1 VDGAAAGV
9 LFGAVEGR
17 VVVVDGDRAV
27 VAMVVGLPAIR
38 RRGLTLAVTSLAF
51 ALMTSEYL
59 LNQTFF
65 GPGTTLD
72 WLPSSRIA
80 RPALFGV
87 IDIDT
92 DTRFYYLCLVGL
104 ALAIALAYGVRRSR
118 TGRAIIAVRENERA
132 AEAFGISARRLTLFA
147 LAFSGFLAA
156 FAGALFVY
164 QQSGLDTSPYQPS
177 ASLEVFAMAVIG
189 GLGSI
194 PGALIGA
201 TYVRG
206 VDYFLPSEWQILAT
220 GVGLLAVLLVL
231 PGGLGAALADGRDVL
246 LRRLARRRSIE
257 VGSFAD
263 DAPAASAAAS
273 TAPPVGPPR
282 RDGAALV
289 ATGVDVRYD
298 GVQVLFGAHLDVAPG
313 EVDIV
318 LPFREDLTQQ
328 DGFLHAGIIATV
340 ADSAP
345 SCTAASAAV
354 ATCGVPTVRRGPG
367 HKCRRIRSGCAGAH
381 QEMNV

>member
-1 VDGAAAGV
+1 VVVTAVLVAVPGYLSASKLNLAAAIVIFGIIGVSLVVLTGWAGQVSLGQVAFVGIGAAV
-9 LFGAVEGR
+9 SGAVTARLGWDLSLGLL
-17 VVVVDGDRAV
+17 VAGLTGAV

-87 IDIDT
+87 IDIGT

-164 QQSGLDTSPYQPS
+164 Q
-177 ASLEVFAMAVIG
+177 
-189 GLGSI
+189 
-194 PGALIGA
+194 
-201 TYVRG
+201 
-206 VDYFLPSEWQILAT
+206 
-220 GVGLLAVLLVL
+220 
-231 PGGLGAALADGRDVL
+231 
-246 LRRLARRRSIE
+246 
-257 VGSFAD
+257 
-263 DAPAASAAAS
+263 
-273 TAPPVGPPR
+273 
-282 RDGAALV
+282 
-289 ATGVDVRYD
+289 
-298 GVQVLFGAHLDVAPG
+298 
-313 EVDIV
+313 
-318 LPFREDLTQQ
+318 
-328 DGFLHAGIIATV
+328 
-340 ADSAP
+340 
-345 SCTAASAAV
+345 
-354 ATCGVPTVRRGPG
+354 
-367 HKCRRIRSGCAGAH
+367 
-381 QEMNV
+381 